1 MTNHRKSKQSG
12 RMAGIVTVITW
23 CIMFATFAAG
33 QESTRLTPVQ
43 REIERQ
49 RQRLGSLEVEERRD
63 ALMRLANL
71 RRPEASRAAAA
82 ALNDASPTV
91 RAAAAHALISLPNQE
106 AAPLL
111 LPLLKDKEEFV
122 RREVAFALG
131 ATRHPSAISA
141 LVDLLN
147 RDKQRSVRA
156 AAAVALGEIGDGAA
170 GPALSQ
176 IITGD
181 SSKKQKSRSDEEEFV
196 VRSAVRSLGLIG
208 SRAAVPALIG
218 ALQNESN
225 SIDTRREAATALG
238 RIGDAAALPALNA
251 AFLANAD
258 PYLSEAARI
267 AVREINR
274 AKVKGAGN

>member
-1 MTNHRKSKQSG
+1 MPNHRKSKPWG
-12 RMAGIVTVITW
+12 RMVGIVTVIMS
-23 CIMFATFAAG
+23 CIMFATFVAG
-33 QESTRLTPVQ
+33 QESTRLTPLQ

-49 RQRLGSLEVEERRD
+49 RQRLGSLGVEERRD

-71 RRPEASRAAAA
+71 KRPEASRAAAA

-91 RAAAAHALISLPNQE
+91 RAAAAHAVISLPNHE

-131 ATRHPSAISA
+131 ATRHPSAISD

-156 AAAVALGEIGDGAA
+156 AAAIALGQIGDVAA
-170 GPALSQ
+170 VPALAQ
-176 IITGD
+176 IIAGD

-196 VRSAVRSLGLIG
+196 VRSAVRSLGQIG
-208 SRAAVPALIG
+208 SRAAVPVLIG

-258 PYLSEAARI
+258 PYLSEAARDAI
-267 AVREINR
+267 RRIQR
-274 AKVKGAGN
+274 SISP